1 MSAALA
7 YLPDMAIRRERI
19 DMAAQSIARADAV
32 RRAKRVIDDPRGY
45 SDEQLAEVCA
55 AFMAMSP
62 TREELADGWG
72 VYYQRADLHLF
83 AIRKRERIAR
93 NRAQCQAMLADMPKA
108 RAPRRGRGRGREV
121 AAVLAGCL
129 LALAV
134 AVALHSAGVM

>member
-62 TREELADGWG
+62 TRAEQADGWG
-72 VYYQRADLHLF
+72 VYYQRADQHLF

-93 NRAQCQAMLADMPKA
+93 NRAQCQAMLAEMPRS
-108 RAPRRGRGRGREV
+108 RAPRRGREV

>member
-108 RAPRRGRGRGREV
+108 RAPRRGREV